1 MELNCYEST
10 NIKHLKFEEAI
21 IILQKAYRE
30 KIKNIKILNDELY
43 FTYYCLLGIMKRLRD
58 SFRHEILTQYHYYHN
73 MEKLEE
79 LLKQFATIPRPIS
92 ISYIYHNGVPDLNK
106 IQNEMIDIVQKC
118 GALTI
123 FDIIKLNLKINPE
136 LINTRLLKFYN
147 KSFNPSGCQIYNMN
161 QLNEEQYNDIND
173 NNDVAVYTVKNKY
186 DTYQYDA
193 KIINNLEEPLCHKII
208 KHKKTLVEHVRG
220 GRLYI
225 PIKYKNINSIIV
237 MNGYFIEDSLNIS
250 RLGGIMEKKNK
261 HLQTILNTLDI
272 NKSFKDG
279 YIEQLSLRDFVIY
292 SNQDISSRCL
302 EAYNECNKLSK
313 KTFSSLVKEFVNV
326 DADKQRYI
334 LTLFLLMKDNKQIQ
348 YLAYSLYDIISN
360 ESYILKSQSIGEK
373 IFNSLHWSIQKR
385 FKVVMNQITKY
396 SQELNNFTEEDIS
409 FKKRILLMKAPEH
422 IKRKAMEKYKE
433 INNKGAN
440 DNSSK
445 PQQYLEGLLKIPFG
459 VYRKE
464 YIINFLHDF
473 RPKIQHLIFV
483 MYEYLDR
490 KETDNKYITNIQ
502 HNITN
507 FQTLEYPYTSHD
519 IHIILER
526 LYMIYNKWNNL
537 NLNINEMSSDDI
549 LTWINNIL
557 SDATIIEI
565 KQLIKNFNKKYTL
578 SIPISGTKKKLI
590 NNFIENGYFEYCNL
604 AKFIQSDQFVNNIMM
619 KSDDI
624 SNYNKLNSIK
634 LEWDNYK
641 NLCKTYIDDIDTILN
656 KSIYGQEDAKIQI
669 KRIIGQWINGEN
681 DGYCLGFE
689 GYPGTGKTSL
699 AKKGIANCLT
709 DEDKSPRPFAFIALG
724 GSTHGATLEGHS
736 YTYVG
741 STWGEIA
748 NVLMDTQCMNP
759 IIFIDELDKV
769 SQTEHGKE
777 IIGILTHLTD
787 SSQNTE
793 FCDKYFNIKIDI
805 SKCLIIFSYNDASKI
820 DPILADRIHKINFK
834 PLSLS
839 DKIIITKNYL
849 LPELINKVGFNKE
862 QLLCSEEVIKHLIL
876 HYTYE
881 AGVRKLKKIITEILR
896 EINLKYLKTNNFNNL
911 EITIDLIESILPS
924 NARIMHKKI
933 NSKPQIGTINGMFA
947 TPLGLGGLTI
957 IQTCFTPSEN
967 KLTLQLTGQ
976 QGDVMQES
984 MKVAKTL
991 ALRIIPKDVLKNL
1004 LDDMNQTGNLG
1015 IHIHC
1020 PEGATQK
1027 DGPSAGMAITLALIS
1042 LITNVPVLNTV
1053 AMTGEI
1059 DMMGNVLP
1067 IGGLDIKITGA
1078 KLAGVK
1084 TIICPQQN
1092 KDDLEEIKNRT
1103 NTIIDDTIQILLV
1116 NNIWQ
1121 ALDIVFPSSNIKF
1134 RNGFQ

>member
-1 MELNCYEST
+1 MEFNCGEP
-10 NIKHLKFEEAI
+10 NIKHIQIEEAVI
-21 IILQKAYRE
+21 TIQRAYRE
-30 KIKNIKILNDELY
+30 KKKHVAQLNDELY
-43 FTYYCLLGIMKRLRD
+43 FIYYCLLGIMKRLRD
-58 SFRHEILTQYHYYHN
+58 SFRYEVLTQYHYYHN

-79 LLKQFATIPRPIS
+79 ILKLFSTIPRPVTM
-92 ISYIYHNGVPDLNK
+92 SYLHKNKIPDLDD
-106 IQNEMIDIVQKC
+106 IQNRMIDIVQKC

-123 FDIIKLNLKINPE
+123 FDIIKLNLKINPDV
-136 LINTRLLKFYN
+136 INTRLLNFYN
-147 KSFNPSGCQIYNMN
+147 KVFNPTGCQIYDIN
-161 QLNEEQYNDIND
+161 QLNDQKYPNLNESNAIAIYN
-173 NNDVAVYTVKNKY
+173 TKNKFDMHVY
-186 DTYQYDA
+186 DM
-193 KIINNLEEPLCHKII
+193 KIINNLEEPLCNKII

-225 PIKYKNINSIIV
+225 PVKSNKTNVIIV

-261 HLQTILNTLDI
+261 HLQMILSSLDI
-272 NKSFKDG
+272 NKSFKEG
-279 YIEQLSLRDFVIY
+279 YIEQLSLRDFVIF
-292 SNQDISSRCL
+292 SNPEISSRCL

-313 KTFSSLVKEFVNV
+313 KSFSSLVKEFINT
-326 DADKQRYI
+326 DAEKQRYI
-334 LTLFLLMKDNKQIQ
+334 LTLFLLMKDNKQTQ
-348 YLAYSLYDIISN
+348 YLAYSLYDMISN
-360 ESYILKSQSIGEK
+360 ESYLLKPQSIGEK

-396 SQELNNFTEEDIS
+396 SQELNNFTEEDVS

-433 INNKGAN
+433 INSKGAN

-459 VYRKE
+459 IYRKE
-464 YIINFLHDF
+464 HIVNFLSDF
-473 RPKIQHLIFV
+473 QPKVQHFIFV
-483 MYEYLDR
+483 ISEYLER
-490 KETDNKYITNIQ
+490 KDMNNKYLTNVQ
-502 HNITN
+502 YNIVN
-507 FQTLEYPYTSHD
+507 FQLMKYPYTSHD
-519 IHIILER
+519 IHTIIDKLNIV
-526 LYMIYNKWNNL
+526 YSKWNK
-537 NLNINEMSSDDI
+537 LNINMDE
-549 LTWINNIL
+549 L
-557 SDATIIEI
+557 SDEEILLWTKQILFDGTIIDL
-565 KQLIKNFNKKYTL
+565 KQLIKNMNKKHGL
-578 SIPISGTKKKLI
+578 SVSVSGVKKKLV
-590 NNFIENGYFEYCNL
+590 NNIIDNGHLGYNQL
-604 AKFIQSDQFVNNIMM
+604 GKFIQSDPFVSSLSM
-619 KSDDI
+619 KSEDI
-624 SNYNKLNSIK
+624 NNFNKLVSIK
-634 LEWDNYK
+634 DEWNNYR
-641 NLCKTYIDDIDTILN
+641 NNCKYYINEVDKILDG
-656 KSIYGQEDAKIQI
+656 SIYGQDDAKVQI

-699 AKKGIANCLT
+699 AKKGIAHCLK
-709 DEDKSPRPFAFIALG
+709 DEDGSPRPFAFIALG

-748 NVLMDTQCMNP
+748 NVLMETQCMNP

-793 FCDKYFNIKIDI
+793 FCDKYFNVKMDL

-839 DKIIITKNYL
+839 DKIIITRDYL
-849 LPELINKVGFNKE
+849 LPELMGKIGFNKD
-862 QLLCSEEVIKHLIL
+862 QLLFSESVIEYLIQ

-881 AGVRKLKKIITEILR
+881 AGVRKLKKVITEILR
-896 EINLKYLKTNNFNNL
+896 EINLKYLQTNDMDII
-911 EITIDLIESILPS
+911 EITPDLIETILPA
-924 NARIMHKKI
+924 NTRFKHKKI
-933 NSKPQIGTINGMFA
+933 NLRPQIGTINGMFA

-967 KLTLQLTGQ
+967 KLSLQLTGQ

-991 ALRIIPKDVLKNL
+991 ALRIVPKEILKGL
-1004 LDDMNQTGNLG
+1004 MDDMDDTGKMG

-1042 LITNVPVLNTV
+1042 LLTNLPVLNTV

-1067 IGGLDIKITGA
+1067 IGGLDIKITGS

-1084 TIICPQQN
+1084 TIICPQKN
-1092 KDDLEEIKNRT
+1092 RDDLEEIKART
-1103 NTIIDDTIQILLV
+1103 NTIIDDTIEIIMV

-1121 ALDIVFPSSNIKF
+1121 ALDIVFPKNDIKF
-1134 RNGFQ
+1134 RKGFNG

>member
-1 MELNCYEST
+1 MELNCGEP
-10 NIKHLKFEEAI
+10 NIKHVQIEKAVI
-21 IILQKAYRE
+21 TIQRAYRE
-30 KIKNIKILNDELY
+30 KKEYITQLNEDLY
-43 FTYYCLLGIMKRLRD
+43 FIYYCLLGIMKRLRD
-58 SFRHEILTQYHYYHN
+58 SFRYEVLTQYHYYHN
-73 MEKLEE
+73 MEKLEDV
-79 LLKQFATIPRPIS
+79 LKLFSTIPRPVTM
-92 ISYIYHNGVPDLNK
+92 SYLYKNKIPDLDD
-106 IQNEMIDIVQKC
+106 IQTRMIDIVQKC

-123 FDIIKLNLKINPE
+123 FDIIKLNLKVNPDI
-136 LINTRLLKFYN
+136 INTRLLNFYN
-147 KSFNPSGCQIYNMN
+147 KVFNPIGCQIYDIN
-161 QLNEEQYNDIND
+161 QLNDQKYPNLNE
-173 NNDVAVYTVKNKY
+173 NNAIAVYNTKNKFDMHIY
-186 DTYQYDA
+186 DMKT
-193 KIINNLEEPLCHKII
+193 INNLEEPLCNKII

-225 PIKYKNINSIIV
+225 PIKFDKINMIIV

-261 HLQTILNTLDI
+261 HLQMILSSLDI
-272 NKSFKDG
+272 NKSFKEG
-279 YIEQLSLRDFVIY
+279 YIEQLSLRDFVIF
-292 SNQDISSRCL
+292 SNPEISSRCL

-313 KTFSSLVKEFVNV
+313 KTFSSLVKEFINT
-326 DADKQRYI
+326 DAEKQRYI
-334 LTLFLLMKDNKQIQ
+334 LTLFLLMKDNKQTQ
-348 YLAYSLYDIISN
+348 YLAYSLYDMISN
-360 ESYILKSQSIGEK
+360 ESYLLKPQSIGEK

-396 SQELNNFTEEDIS
+396 SQELNNFTEEDVS

-433 INNKGAN
+433 INSKGAN

-464 YIINFLHDF
+464 YIVNFLSDF
-473 RPKIQHLIFV
+473 QPKIQHFIFV
-483 MYEYLDR
+483 ISEYLER
-490 KETDNKYITNIQ
+490 KDINNKYLTNIQ
-502 HNITN
+502 YNVVN
-507 FQTLEYPYTSHD
+507 FQLMKYPYTSHD
-519 IHIILER
+519 IHIIIDK
-526 LYMIYNKWNNL
+526 LYTVYSKWNRLSVN
-537 NLNINEMSSDDI
+537 MDD
-549 LTWINNIL
+549 L
-557 SDATIIEI
+557 SDEEILIWIKQILFDGTIIDL
-565 KQLIKNFNKKYTL
+565 KQLIKSFNKKHNL
-578 SIPISGTKKKLI
+578 SVSVYGIKKKLV
-590 NNFIENGYFEYCNL
+590 NNLIDNGQLGYNQL
-604 AKFIQSDQFVNNIMM
+604 AKFIQSDQFVNSVSM
-619 KSDDI
+619 KLEDV
-624 SNYNKLNSIK
+624 NNHNKLISIK
-634 LEWDNYK
+634 SEWENYR
-641 NLCKTYIDDIDTILN
+641 NSCKHYINDVDKILDS
-656 KSIYGQEDAKIQI
+656 SIYGQDDAKVQI

-699 AKKGIANCLT
+699 AKQGIANCLK
-709 DEDKSPRPFAFIALG
+709 DDDGSSRPFAFIALG

-741 STWGEIA
+741 STWGEMA
-748 NVLMDTQCMNP
+748 NVLMESQCMNP

-793 FCDKYFNIKIDI
+793 FCDKYFNVKMDL

-820 DPILADRIHKINFK
+820 DPILADRIHKIQFK

-839 DKIIITKNYL
+839 DKIIITRDYL
-849 LPELINKVGFNKE
+849 LPELIGKIGFNTE
-862 QLLCSEEVIKHLIL
+862 QLIFSEKVIEYLIQ

-896 EINLKYLKTNNFNNL
+896 EINLKYLQTDNICDI
-911 EITIDLIESILPS
+911 EITKDLIETILPA
-924 NARIMHKKI
+924 NTRFKHKKI
-933 NSKPQIGTINGMFA
+933 NLNPQIGTINGMFA

-957 IQTCFTPSEN
+957 IQTCFTPAEN
-967 KLTLQLTGQ
+967 KLNLQLTGQ

-991 ALRIIPKDVLKNL
+991 ALRIVPLNILKKL
-1004 LDDMNQTGNLG
+1004 MDDMDDTGKMG

-1042 LITNVPVLNTV
+1042 LLTNLPVLNTV

-1092 KDDLEEIKNRT
+1092 KDDLDEIKTRT
-1103 NTIIDDTIQILLV
+1103 NTIIDDSIEIIMV

-1121 ALDIVFPSSNIKF
+1121 GLDIIFPENNIKF
-1134 RNGFQ
+1134 RTGING